1 MNSVIKVL
9 HVVPDLG
16 YGGVEKVIL
25 NYYEQL
31 DHDSYIFDFVTHGHT
46 EDYHH
51 TLNQQGS
58 QIFYLKSIGQSGYS
72 KYRQQVCDKI
82 NVSEYDIIHIHTG
95 HLTGVYA
102 SIFKSLKAKKIVCHA
117 HTTRCV
123 NASHKV
129 FMPLFRLLAVYFSD
143 ALVACGRD
151 AGQFCFGKAECA
163 LLPNGL
169 DYNTYNDITKEET
182 DAVRQSLGIGKDDY
196 VIGHVGHF
204 SEQKNQLFLTEVIH
218 RYLASDK
225 NVKFVLVGDGPD
237 RERIEDIVKQNGDR
251 EKVIFTGTR
260 NDVELL
266 MKAFDLFVLPS
277 LFEGLPVVG
286 IEAQAAECPCIF
298 SDTIDKSVAV
308 NSDACVFL
316 PIDQG
321 VDVWVKEIAKI
332 RGRTFDDSVN
342 IYDLLCKSGYEISV
356 TSHKLREVY
365 EALTKVKK

>member
-1 MNSVIKVL
+1 MSAVRKVL

-31 DHDSYIFDFVTHGHT
+31 NHRDYVFDFVTHGQ
-46 EDYHH
+46 EENYHQS
-51 TLNQQGS
+51 LIEQGS
-58 QIFYLKSIGQSGYS
+58 KIFYLKSIGQSGYG
-72 KYRQQVCDKI
+72 KYKQQVCERI

-102 SIFKSLKAKKIVCHA
+102 SVFKSLKAKKVICHA

-123 NASHKV
+123 NTSHKI
-129 FMPLFRLLAVYFSD
+129 FMPLFRILSVFFSD
-143 ALVACGRD
+143 ALVACGKD
-151 AGQFCFGKAECA
+151 AGEFCFGKAKYD

-169 DYNTYNDITKEET
+169 DFNTYNRITKEES
-182 DAVRQSLGIGKDDY
+182 DAIRSSLGIGKDDF

-204 SEQKNQLFLTEVIH
+204 SQQKNHVFLTNVING
-218 RYLASDK
+218 YLTAND
-225 NVKFVLVGDGPD
+225 NTKFVLVGDGPD
-237 RERIEDIVKQNGDR
+237 REMIEDIVKQNGNT
-251 EKVIFTGTR
+251 ENVIFTGIR
-260 NDVELL
+260 NDVALL

-298 SDTIDKSVAV
+298 SDTIDRSVAV
-308 NSDACVFL
+308 NRDTCVFL

-321 VDVWVKEIAKI
+321 ADVWVKEIAKF
-332 RGRTFDDSVN
+332 RDRPFDYSVN
-342 IYDLLCKSGYEISV
+342 TYDLLCESG
-356 TSHKLREVY
+356 
-365 EALTKVKK
+365 